1 MENGA
6 MLPKINNKRAGWG
19 ETTMYAKWTSWWKI
33 AFTAQDMRVRGNLE
47 ALTLQKKML
56 FVAWYDA
63 GGISNLYFSNPNL
76 ESC

>member
-1 MENGA
+1 
-6 MLPKINNKRAGWG
+6 
-19 ETTMYAKWTSWWKI
+19 MYAKWTRWWKI
-33 AFTAQDMRVRGNLE
+33 AFTAQDMRVVDKGDNLE